1 MYGFI
6 EKDSDLKIEDAV
18 YDEVL
23 NAGLGWMHELKK
35 GQTFRI
41 LVVKARFNVQKSYEE
56 QRLVFGWANV
66 SARANGE
73 KITDW
78 QEDIIDIDE
87 LEKAVYRYV
96 EFYGDGGELHE
107 RGGVATMIESM
118 VFTKEKLKAL
128 GLPEDALADGWWIGF
143 HVTDE
148 SVWKKVKDGTYSMFS
163 IEGEAI
169 REEVEGNAK

>member
-1 MYGFI
+1 MKSFNDYI
-6 EKDSDLKIEDAV
+6 IHKARDEPEK
-18 YDEVL
+18 
-23 NAGLGWMHELKK
+23 
-35 GQTFRI
+35 
-41 LVVKARFNVQKSYEE
+41 VVKARFNVQKSYEE
-56 QRLVFGWANV
+56 QHLVFGWANV
-66 SARANGE
+66 STRADGE

-87 LEKAVYRYV
+87 LEKAVYHYV

-118 VFTKEKLKAL
+118 AFTKEKLKVL

-148 SVWKKVKDGTYSMFS
+148 SVWEKVKDGTYSMFS

-169 REEVEGNAK
+169 REEVESNAE

>member
-1 MYGFI
+1 M
-6 EKDSDLKIEDAV
+6 
-18 YDEVL
+18 
-23 NAGLGWMHELKK
+23 
-35 GQTFRI
+35 
-41 LVVKARFNVQKSYEE
+41 
-56 QRLVFGWANV
+56 
-66 SARANGE
+66 
-73 KITDW
+73 
-78 QEDIIDIDE
+78 
-87 LEKAVYRYV
+87 V

>member
-1 MYGFI
+1 M
-6 EKDSDLKIEDAV
+6 
-18 YDEVL
+18 
-23 NAGLGWMHELKK
+23 
-35 GQTFRI
+35 
-41 LVVKARFNVQKSYEE
+41 
-56 QRLVFGWANV
+56 
-66 SARANGE
+66 GE
-73 KITDW
+73 CIGSCRRRKITDW

-87 LEKAVYRYV
+87 LEKAVYHYV

-118 VFTKEKLKAL
+118 VFTKEKLKVL

-148 SVWKKVKDGTYSMFS
+148 SVWEKVKDGTYSMFS

-169 REEVEGNAK
+169 REEVESNAE

>member
-1 MYGFI
+1 MKSFNDYI
-6 EKDSDLKIEDAV
+6 IHKARDEPEK
-18 YDEVL
+18 
-23 NAGLGWMHELKK
+23 
-35 GQTFRI
+35 
-41 LVVKARFNVQKSYEE
+41 VVKARFNVQKSYEE
-56 QRLVFGWANV
+56 QHLVFGWANV

-169 REEVEGNAK
+169 REEVESNAE

>member
-1 MYGFI
+1 MYRNHM
-6 EKDSDLKIEDAV
+6 KNNDW
-18 YDEVL
+18 Y
-23 NAGLGWMHELKK
+23 
-35 GQTFRI
+35 
-41 LVVKARFNVQKSYEE
+41 LVRRMY
-56 QRLVFGWANV
+56 RLVPTPKKV
-66 SARANGE
+66 
-73 KITDW
+73 
-78 QEDIIDIDE
+78 
-87 LEKAVYRYV
+87 
-96 EFYGDGGELHE
+96 YGDGGELHE